1 MNIITF
7 IIAAVVAF
15 VVQIVINKMANNQ
28 LIKFIPMGII
38 MVGMIICLIIYMGVF
53 GSVTESALAENR
65 AFAMFF
71 MINLAGALIGTVIG
85 IAVFSR
91 NIE

>member
-1 MNIITF
+1 MNIVTF
-7 IIAAVVAF
+7 IIAAVIGFA
-15 VVQIVINKMANNQ
+15 VQIAINKTAKNQ

-38 MVGMIICLIIYMGVF
+38 MIGMIICLIIYMGIF

-65 AFAMFF
+65 AFAMFL
-71 MINLAGALIGTVIG
+71 MINLAGGLIGTVIG

-91 NIE
+91 S